1 MLHPKPK
8 IAALITP
15 LVTSIVVATLS
26 STAQAKDGFSLGTQT
41 SNATFSHTIERNTG
55 SNTNPSITAR
65 TEESDIAFGL
75 IGGYQF
81 HLSDDFFLG
90 IEAFYNEEN
99 VETRNINNL
108 LITELELNNSYG
120 FNLKAGVD
128 VTDKFSVYGLLGQ
141 TTLDFDIN
149 NSYTFAPPTRSGNTD
164 VDEITFGIGAEYDIT
179 DSWSFT
185 ARYIQLN
192 DVNFDPLPEVAVP
205 GKINDNQVDYSAL
218 SFGVNFNF

>member
-1 MLHPKPK
+1 MHYSPTNAKN
-8 IAALITP
+8 LINP
-15 LVTSIVVATLS
+15 LAVTAVLACSVTSAY
-26 STAQAKDGFSLGTQT
+26 AKDGFSLGTVT

-55 SNTNPSITAR
+55 TDTSPSITSR

-81 HLSDDFFLG
+81 HVSDDFFLG

-99 VETRNINNL
+99 IETRNINNL

-120 FNLKAGVD
+120 VNLKAGVD
-128 VTDKFSVYGLLGQ
+128 VNDKFSVYALLGQ

-149 NSYTFAPPTRSGNTD
+149 NSYPFAPPLRSGNTD
-164 VDEITFGIGAEYDIT
+164 VDEITFGFGAEYEIT
-179 DSWSFT
+179 DKWSFT
-185 ARYIQLN
+185 ARYTQLN

-205 GKINDNQVDYSAL
+205 GKINDNEVDYSAL